1 MDSPDGA
8 EIGVEEKLFV
18 VLFLPPACLPRV
30 ERPRVS
36 LRERRAS
43 ERVRRGVAWG
53 GEKRDRQ
60 ITRARRTDGRTAIPL
75 TRSLLGAAR
84 PRVAPH
90 GCCSGG
96 ERSCGEY
103 IKCFATKEGDSVAKM
118 GRVIRGR
125 GQGAVSE
132 KEG

>member
-60 ITRARRTDGRTAIPL
+60 ITRARPKSIQL
-75 TRSLLGAAR
+75 S
-84 PRVAPH
+84 
-90 GCCSGG
+90 
-96 ERSCGEY
+96 
-103 IKCFATKEGDSVAKM
+103 
-118 GRVIRGR
+118 RGTLR
-125 GQGAVSE
+125 
-132 KEG
+132 KI